1 MADRKSRLA
10 ALKQKRDGAKRKR
23 GGEEEDNEAP
33 EPKITFRN
41 YQPRD
46 DDLKDQQLEP
56 TLAVVVATDKD
67 AAKEEKTAELE
78 AAESATV
85 NIAPRKPNWDLKR
98 DLETK
103 MALLNKR
110 TRRAVRALIRKRLEA
125 EASGSDSDSSSS
137 GSSSSSDSG
146 E

>member
-23 GGEEEDNEAP
+23 GGEEEDNEAYVFRHSQKIRMPHAAQAPPPVSHEATPSPATSAHSSARPHVHTPSPRLCLSSAPPRP

-78 AAESATV
+78 AAEV
-85 NIAPRKPNWDLKR
+85 RR
-98 DLETK
+98 D
-103 MALLNKR
+103 
-110 TRRAVRALIRKRLEA
+110 V
-125 EASGSDSDSSSS
+125 
-137 GSSSSSDSG
+137 
-146 E
+146 

>member
-1 MADRKSRLA
+1 MALNGSVA
-10 ALKQKRDGAKRKR
+10 GKRKTTKR
-23 GGEEEDNEAP
+23 TSSATHRKYACRMPRRHHRLSHEATPSPATSAHSSARPHVHTPSPRLCLSSAPPRP

-78 AAESATV
+78 AAEV
-85 NIAPRKPNWDLKR
+85 RR
-98 DLETK
+98 D
-103 MALLNKR
+103 
-110 TRRAVRALIRKRLEA
+110 V
-125 EASGSDSDSSSS
+125 
-137 GSSSSSDSG
+137 
-146 E
+146 

>member
-1 MADRKSRLA
+1 MALNGSVA
-10 ALKQKRDGAKRKR
+10 GKRKTTKR
-23 GGEEEDNEAP
+23 TSSATHRKYACRMPRRHHRLSLTRPHHSPATSAHSSARPHVHTPSPRLCLSSAPPRP

-78 AAESATV
+78 AAEV
-85 NIAPRKPNWDLKR
+85 RR
-98 DLETK
+98 D
-103 MALLNKR
+103 
-110 TRRAVRALIRKRLEA
+110 V
-125 EASGSDSDSSSS
+125 
-137 GSSSSSDSG
+137 
-146 E
+146 